1 LYTVEFS
8 NSAKKD
14 LYALDKQ
21 VKSFITK
28 SLLEFEA
35 NFDDEYENNLIK
47 TGKIK
52 ALKGD
57 WNGFYRL
64 RLRTYRVIFTKESG
78 RLIILI
84 VRVSHRKDVY
94 E

>member
-1 LYTVEFS
+1 MEWSKNALSDLNALDRPIGTFIS
-8 NSAKKD
+8 NSLTD
-14 LYALDKQ
+14 
-21 VKSFITK
+21 FID
-28 SLLEFEA
+28 
-35 NFDDEYENNLIK
+35 NFDSEYENNLIK

-64 RLRTYRVIFTKESG
+64 KLRTYRVIFTKEAD

>member
-1 LYTVEFS
+1 MYIVEFS

-35 NFDDEYENNLIK
+35 NFDSEYENNLIR

-84 VRVSHRKDVY
+84 VRVSHRKNVY

>member
-1 LYTVEFS
+1 LEWSKNAIADLKTLDKPIGTFIS
-8 NSAKKD
+8 NSLTD
-14 LYALDKQ
+14 
-21 VKSFITK
+21 FID
-28 SLLEFEA
+28 
-35 NFDDEYENNLIK
+35 NFDSEYENNLIK